1 LAVKTWLIDT
11 GPLIAYFNRSD
22 PAHDV
27 VANVLDGFSGH
38 LVTTSAVI
46 TEAMYF
52 LSDSADGPTA
62 LAEFLLVSGTR
73 VVESTQPEQVASAAA
88 LMRKYADTPM
98 DFADATLVLA
108 AGELGITEILTLDRR
123 GFSTYRAGRGKPF
136 RLILK

>member
-52 LSDSADGPTA
+52 LSDIADGPTA
-62 LAEFLLVSGTR
+62 LSEFLLVSGTR
-73 VVESTQPEQVASAAA
+73 VVELTQPEQVASAAA